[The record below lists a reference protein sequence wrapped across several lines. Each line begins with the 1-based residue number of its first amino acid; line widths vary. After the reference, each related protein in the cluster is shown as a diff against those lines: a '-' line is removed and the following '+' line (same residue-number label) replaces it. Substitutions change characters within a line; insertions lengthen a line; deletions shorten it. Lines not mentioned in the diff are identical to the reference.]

1 VKTTALGIIGGL
13 VLGISAVQLYDGLAM
28 GVLSCADRHQ
38 SPECEA
44 NYVRTAVA
52 EVGAAIGLV
61 SAVAAL
67 WCARRSRGEAKSA
80 R

>member
-1 VKTTALGIIGGL
+1 MTALGIIGGL
-13 VLGISAVQLYDGLAM
+13 VLGISAVELYDGLAM

-38 SPECEA
+38 SPACEA

-52 EVGAAIGLV
+52 EAGVALGLV

-67 WCARRSRGEAKSA
+67 WWARRSRDERQST